1 MMKVLKFFFTSLCIL
16 FLQACDDDG
25 TASDNVNPTPR
36 CEENDPN
43 CYKLSIK
50 DIIPYEGEYDFETY
64 GNGEVVEFHWK
75 ETLAWFLES
84 DKHEYGYD
92 RDPYSNFDYEEAA
105 FRGKDVYLSV
115 ETGKTAYVKIRID
128 KNSSEDFHLYQIKE
142 NGDVEKKDLVSA
154 KDICKKT
161 DCIDDIPLS
170 SGNYVVFN
178 GDEKLERYLH
188 IIPYPK
194 DSYKE
199 VLFVK
204 LGNENAVGCLN
215 DKGETGC
222 YTNGDVMTRFNTIMS
237 QAVVNAKFTD
247 VTPSEVN
254 LRDGKKGFEDKLW
267 IDLTEKRKKEIEI
280 YDDEGKKVIG
290 HKKIE
295 YPIVNDLYEK
305 IKYTNKYGCGKE
317 YDELT
322 EAAKLSDP
330 VKDVYKEAYNNYI
343 TKVNEYNDALI
354 RECTYEEG
362 QYVNCSSKITT
373 LKEELDEL
381 KKIRDDAETNYG
393 PLIDDYNS
401 KVKAFNNAYQ
411 DAREKHFALGINEM
425 RIGWKVEGFTNEVYE
440 NFNAV
445 INLCQ
450 KEEESGPIG
459 IGDDDVIC
467 NKKASSLSM
476 RLYNDCS
483 KSSIPVQMKI
493 GTNNKDEDSFFA
505 SISGAGSFD
514 RKCMYFVYAD
524 VFPFVP
530 DDAQTAQ
537 VTTCEYKSEANK
549 AVIGG
554 LVWGAHLNGGASL
567 NTIVHEIGHSYG
579 LTDLY
584 IADDEP
590 TFAATYTSMY
600 NTFAFDEGNIMF
612 WRIPSGQRIRYRPL
626 FVVKTGTSERYSLNH
641 NDLPPYATENQ
652 WECIRN
658 SEKCFKDK

>member
-1 MMKVLKFFFTSLCIL
+1 MMKVLKFFFALLCIL

-25 TASDNVNPTPR
+25 SASDNVNPTPR

-43 CYKLSIK
+43 CYKHSIK

-128 KNSSEDFHLYQIKE
+128 KNSSEDFHLYKIKE

-194 DSYKE
+194 GPDKE

-204 LGNENAVGCLN
+204 LGNEDAVGCLN
-215 DKGETGC
+215 DKGKTGC
-222 YTNGDVMTRFNTIMS
+222 YTSSDVNTRFNTIMS
-237 QAVVNAKFTD
+237 QAVVNAKFID
-247 VTPSEVN
+247 VSPSEVN
-254 LRDGKKGFEDKLW
+254 LKDGKKGFEDKLW
-267 IDLTEKRKKEIEI
+267 IDLTEKRKKETEI
-280 YDDEGKKVIG
+280 YDDKGEEIVERI
-290 HKKIE
+290 KIE
-295 YPIVNDLYEK
+295 FPIVDDLYEK
-305 IKYTNKYGCGKE
+305 IKKTNKYGCGKE
-317 YDELT
+317 YDEMI
-322 EAAKLSDP
+322 EAAKLIGSIE
-330 VKDVYKEAYNNYI
+330 DVDIEACKNYYI
-343 TKVNEYNDALI
+343 KVDEYNEALDE
-354 RECTYEEG
+354 ECTYEDG
-362 QYVNCSSKITT
+362 YYNCPDKIT
-373 LKEELDEL
+373 LMKEELDEL
-381 KKIRDDAETNYG
+381 GDKLGKKCDDIGKTIEK
-393 PLIDDYNS
+393 YNN
-401 KVKAFNNAYQ
+401 KANAYSNAYQ

-440 NFNAV
+440 NLNAV

-450 KEEESGPIG
+450 KEETDGPIG
-459 IGDDDVIC
+459 IGEDDIIC
-467 NKKASSLSM
+467 NKKENSLSM
-476 RLYNDCS
+476 RLYNDCT

-493 GTNNKDEDSFFA
+493 GTYNRDEDSFFA

-537 VTTCEYKSEANK
+537 VTICEYKSKANK

-554 LVWGAHLNGGASL
+554 LVWGSHLNGGASL

-590 TFAATYTSMY
+590 TFAETYTSMY

>member
-1 MMKVLKFFFTSLCIL
+1 MMKVLKFFFSSLCIL

-25 TASDNVNPTPR
+25 SASDNVNPTPR
-36 CEENDPN
+36 CEQNNPN
-43 CYKLSIK
+43 CYKQSIK
-50 DIIPYEGEYDFETY
+50 DIIPYEGEYDFQTY
-64 GNGEVVEFHWK
+64 GSGEVVEFHWK

-84 DKHEYGYD
+84 EKHEYGYD

-128 KNSSEDFHLYQIKE
+128 KNSFEDFHLYKMKE

-161 DCIDDIPLS
+161 DCIDDIPLP

-178 GDEKLERYLH
+178 GEEKLERYLH
-188 IIPYPK
+188 IISYPK
-194 DSYKE
+194 NTYKE
-199 VLFVK
+199 VLCVK
-204 LGNENAVGCLN
+204 LGSEDAVGCLN

-222 YTNGDVMTRFNTIMS
+222 YTNGDVMTRFNKIMS

-247 VTPSEVN
+247 VAPSEVN
-254 LRDGKKGFEDKLW
+254 LKDGKKGFEDKLW
-267 IDLTEKRKKEIEI
+267 IDLTEKKKKEIEI
-280 YDDEGKKVIG
+280 FYDEGDKVIEL
-290 HKKIE
+290 KKIE
-295 YPIVNDLYEK
+295 YPIVTDLYEK
-305 IKYTNKYGCGKE
+305 IKYTKKYGCGKE
-317 YDELT
+317 YDEMT
-322 EAAKLSDP
+322 EAAKLIGSI
-330 VKDVYKEAYNNYI
+330 KDVYEETCKKNYKTKVDEYNKAIDEECAYEDGQYYCSDKITLLEEKLKELRKKCEDMGDTIKDYNN
-343 TKVNEYNDALI
+343 KV
-354 RECTYEEG
+354 
-362 QYVNCSSKITT
+362 
-373 LKEELDEL
+373 
-381 KKIRDDAETNYG
+381 ET
-393 PLIDDYNS
+393 
-401 KVKAFNNAYQ
+401 FNNAYQ

-425 RIGWKVEGFTNEVYE
+425 RIGWKVDGFTNEVYE
-440 NFNAV
+440 NLNAV

-467 NKKASSLSM
+467 NKKANSLSM

-483 KSSIPVQMKI
+483 KSIIPVQMKI
-493 GTNNKDEDSFFA
+493 GTYNKDEDSFFA

-537 VTTCEYKSEANK
+537 VTMCEYKSKANK

-567 NTIVHEIGHSYG
+567 NTFVHEIGHSYG

-584 IADDEP
+584 ITDDEP
-590 TFAATYTSMY
+590 TFAETYTSMY

-626 FVVKTGTSERYSLNH
+626 FVVNTGTSDSYGLNH
-641 NDLPPYATENQ
+641 NDLSPDATENQ